1 MLASQIC
8 DKINSPNKVKQMNYF
23 QKIYQRCMCCTDRR
37 VKLHLAKE
45 RNKRAEHQISKEF
58 DINYIV
64 KLLRFHRMQLKT
76 LTNKRLRRM
85 SMNMSARYI
94 SQSEH
99 DSDLESSENEN
110 NRLHQEESLSDE
122 SREQQKGF
130 AKFFDSFNCIRRQT
144 KKGYLGLPPD
154 DQDKIA

>member
-1 MLASQIC
+1 
-8 DKINSPNKVKQMNYF
+8 
-23 QKIYQRCMCCTDRR
+23 
-37 VKLHLAKE
+37 
-45 RNKRAEHQISKEF
+45 
-58 DINYIV
+58 
-64 KLLRFHRMQLKT
+64 
-76 LTNKRLRRM
+76 M

-130 AKFFDSFNCIRRQT
+130 AKFFDSFNCKRRQT